1 MKILFLTTVLPGK
14 RRMGSEAASQAI
26 IDALR
31 DSGADVTV
39 VGYVRTGDDYRAGTS
54 EVCAGRRPIETR
66 AAGWRPIV
74 WFLAS
79 VSLNIPYSVAKYR
92 SRAFVSAVRSTLRE
106 QAFQV
111 VVVDHVQMSWLLT
124 SIRPAGP
131 VVAVAHNVE
140 HRMYKDIVVG
150 SASALQRWIYG
161 RESRKLQGMERAL
174 ANRVDQL
181 WVLTRADA
189 ESFSAL
195 GGRASVREITLPA
208 NPRASISPPPA
219 KEFDIG
225 LAGSWTWKANE
236 CGLRWFFAEVYP
248 KLAPT
253 CSIRV
258 AGTGADWLQ
267 GRYRNV
273 EVVGFVHDLD
283 RWLRSARV
291 IAIPTLSG
299 GGIEIK
305 TLNAIASG
313 TYIVATAV
321 ALRGID
327 APPSTVSLAGSAT
340 AFAASLDAAISRPAG
355 EVASVAVDWSVRRRR
370 RFGIE
375 MARNIEHLLH

>member
-1 MKILFLTTVLPGK
+1 VKILFLTTVLPGK

-208 NPRASISPPPA
+208 NPRASFPPHRPRNSTSA
-219 KEFDIG
+219 SRE
-225 LAGSWTWKANE
+225 AGRGK
-236 CGLRWFFAEVYP
+236 P
-248 KLAPT
+248 M
-253 CSIRV
+253 
-258 AGTGADWLQ
+258 
-267 GRYRNV
+267 
-273 EVVGFVHDLD
+273 
-283 RWLRSARV
+283 
-291 IAIPTLSG
+291 
-299 GGIEIK
+299 
-305 TLNAIASG
+305 NAA
-313 TYIVATAV
+313 
-321 ALRGID
+321 
-327 APPSTVSLAGSAT
+327 
-340 AFAASLDAAISRPAG
+340 
-355 EVASVAVDWSVRRRR
+355 
-370 RFGIE
+370 
-375 MARNIEHLLH
+375 